1 MREVRA
7 QRGAGHESCVL
18 SHIRVRCAAGI
29 VAALCGAAAL
39 ACGGSGAPE
48 PRRACIN
55 VEASPNL
62 NLYDGQAHAVTLY
75 LYPLVGT
82 LGFEQASVSD
92 LLEGA
97 SPPGVAGPRV
107 PVTVSPSEER
117 SFEEAFPETAVYMG
131 IVADYYRGPN
141 DAEGSRRAVVPA
153 RCGFRTP
160 TITLSPQDLLVN

>member
-1 MREVRA
+1 MREVHA
-7 QRGAGHESCVL
+7 QREELEGELRARDFGPA
-18 SHIRVRCAAGI
+18 AAGI
-29 VAALCGAAAL
+29 AGVLAVTLL
-39 ACGGSGAPE
+39 ACGGGGAPE

-62 NLYDGQAHAVTLY
+62 NLYDGQAHAVTMY
-75 LYPLVGT
+75 LFPLVGT

-97 SPPGVAGPRV
+97 TPPGLAGPRV
-107 PVTVSPSEER
+107 PVTVSPGETR
-117 SFEEAFPETAVYMG
+117 SFEEAFPESAVYMG

-153 RCGFRTP
+153 RCGWRAP
-160 TITLSPQDLLVN
+160 RITLSPQDLLVN